1 MLKNYIKG
9 TFDISIKSALFFRVD
24 YLRIECYNKRNNK
37 SQFKKGA
44 ARAFAEEM
52 IASATV
58 KAIREEKGNLKYEYF
73 IPIDK
78 PDTILL
84 IDSWEN
90 QTALDMHHASPM
102 MEKIEE
108 LREKYDLQIYKSE

>member
-1 MLKNYIKG
+1 MAITINIYYTGKN
-9 TFDISIKSALFFRVD
+9 
-24 YLRIECYNKRNNK
+24 
-37 SQFKKGA
+37 GA

-102 MEKIEE
+102 TEKIEE
-108 LREKYDLQIYKSE
+108 LREKYDLHMKVERYVSTAELEGDKKFIRK